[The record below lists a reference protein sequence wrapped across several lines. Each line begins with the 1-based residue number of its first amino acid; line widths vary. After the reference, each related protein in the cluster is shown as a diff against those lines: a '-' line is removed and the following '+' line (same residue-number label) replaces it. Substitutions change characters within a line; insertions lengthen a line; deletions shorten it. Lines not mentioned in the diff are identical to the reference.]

1 MTTQIVQ
8 STINPIVPADA
19 GLNVITLN
27 SENSPVALVYPTTF
41 IQSPN
46 YLAAGLIIYQD
57 EGYIG
62 GQLIMPSALIVT
74 QSVVCS
80 IMNAGSSTIQIL
92 DFTENLI
99 TTIDP
104 GITKLFFLLPSDT
117 AAGDWR
123 AITLGAGT
131 SSADASAL
139 AGYGLVAI
147 ANKIDSSYSTEVC
160 PTSIVLSDSSDAK
173 LYSWQ
178 GGNLTLNLDLFTP
191 TQEGFYFMIKN
202 DSPSNG
208 ILTLSAT
215 SIDGGTSVALTK
227 NQSCFV
233 IYSIEEGKWRT
244 VGLGNFSFGDAI
256 QFTAFGIRLINGTAA
271 NPSLAYISQPD
282 TGIFSQGLGDVSF
295 SSSGT
300 ETASID
306 VYGIDLSTGKY
317 QLYGNDLL
325 EFVGIYP

>member
-8 STINPIVPADA
+8 STINPIVPSDTS
-19 GLNVITLN
+19 LNVITLN
-27 SENSPVALVYPTTF
+27 SENSPVSLVYPTTF

-46 YLAAGLIIYQD
+46 YLAAALIIYQD
-57 EGYIG
+57 EGFSG
-62 GQLIMPSALIVT
+62 GQIIMPSALIVT

-80 IMNAGSSTIQIL
+80 IMNSGSSAIQIL
-92 DFTENLI
+92 DFAENLI

-104 GITKLFFLLPSDT
+104 GISKLLFLLPSDT
-117 AAGDWR
+117 PEGVWR
-123 AITLGAGT
+123 TITLGAGS

-147 ANKIDSSYSTEVC
+147 ADKLDSSYSTIPS
-160 PTSIVLSDSSDAK
+160 PTSIVLSNSSDAK

-233 IYSIEEGKWRT
+233 IYSISEAKWRT
-244 VGLGNFSFGDAI
+244 VGLGNFSFGDAV
-256 QFTAFGIRLINGTAA
+256 QFTSFGIRLINGTAA
-271 NPSLAYISQPD
+271 DPSLAYISQPS
-282 TGIFSQGLGDVSF
+282 TGIFSKGLGDVSF

-306 VYGIDLSTGKY
+306 VYGINLSSGIYK
-317 QLYGNDLL
+317 LYGNDLL